1 MRFEAK
7 VAVVTGAGTG
17 IGKAT
22 ALAFAREGASVV
34 IADIDL
40 ESAEAVAKEIKSLG
54 RKALTIK
61 ADVSNKP
68 DVVQMVDKV
77 VQEFGKIDILVNN
90 AGVVGV
96 CPTEEL
102 AEADWD
108 KVVSV
113 DLKGM
118 FLCSQAVARQM
129 IKQGSGKIVS
139 LASTA
144 AHRGFYGLGAYCA
157 SKGGVLSL
165 TRQMAAEWA
174 KYNINVNT
182 VSPSVTLTE
191 MVRKYYEDTGKS
203 KEDQIRWIPLG
214 RLNEPEDV
222 SATILFL
229 ASADADNITGRDILI
244 DGGVAT
250 LFWPKGEQ

>member
-1 MRFEAK
+1 MRFDGK

-34 IADIDL
+34 SADIDL
-40 ESAEAVAKEIKSLG
+40 GSAEAVAKEIESLG
-54 RKALTIK
+54 RKALAIR
-61 ADVSNKP
+61 ADVSSKP
-68 DVVQMVDKV
+68 DAVQMVDRA
-77 VQEFGKIDILVNN
+77 VQEFGRIDILVNN
-90 AGVVGV
+90 AGVVRF
-96 CPTEEL
+96 CTTEDL
-102 AEADWD
+102 AEEDWD

-113 DLKGM
+113 DLKGV

-129 IKQGSGKIVS
+129 MKQGSGKIVS

-144 AHRGFYGLGAYCA
+144 AHRGFHGLAAYCA

-165 TRQMAAEWA
+165 TRQMAVEWA

-182 VSPSVTLTE
+182 VSPGVTLTE
-191 MVRKYYEDTGKS
+191 MVQQYYKDTGKS
-203 KEDQIRWIPLG
+203 KEDQMKWVPLG
-214 RLNEPEDV
+214 RLNESEDV
-222 SATILFL
+222 AAAILFL

-244 DGGVAT
+244 DGGVAS
-250 LFWPKGEQ
+250 LFWPKDVL

>member
-1 MRFEAK
+1 MRFEGK

-40 ESAEAVAKEIKSLG
+40 ESAEAVAEEVKSLG
-54 RKALTIK
+54 QKALAIK
-61 ADVSNKP
+61 ADVSDKP
-68 DVVQMVDKV
+68 DVVQMVDRV
-77 VQEFGKIDILVNN
+77 VQGFGKIDILVNN

-102 AEADWD
+102 AEEDWD
-108 KVVSV
+108 RVVSV
-113 DLKGM
+113 DLKGT

-139 LASTA
+139 LGSTA

-165 TRQMAAEWA
+165 SRQMAAEWA
-174 KYNINVNT
+174 EYNINVNT

-191 MVRKYYEDTGKS
+191 MVRQYYQDTGKS
-203 KEDQIRWIPLG
+203 KEDQIRWVPLG
-214 RLNEPEDV
+214 RLNEPDDV
-222 SATILFL
+222 SAAILFL

-244 DGGVAT
+244 DGGVAA
-250 LFWPKGEQ
+250 LFWPRGEQ

>member
-1 MRFEAK
+1 MRFEGK
-7 VAVVTGAGTG
+7 VAVVTGGGTG

-34 IADIDL
+34 IADINL

-68 DVVQMVDKV
+68 DVVQMVDKA
-77 VQEFGKIDILVNN
+77 VQKFGKIDILVNN
-90 AGVVGV
+90 AGVTAF
-96 CPTEEL
+96 CPTEDL

-108 KVVSV
+108 KVISV

-129 IKQGSGKIVS
+129 IKQASGKIVS

-157 SKGGVLSL
+157 SKGGVISL
-165 TRQMAAEWA
+165 TRQMAVEWA

-191 MVRKYYEDTGKS
+191 MVRKYYEDTGKG
-203 KEDQIRWIPLG
+203 KEDQIKWVPLG
-214 RLNEPEDV
+214 RLNEPEDI
-222 SATILFL
+222 SAAILFL

-244 DGGVAT
+244 DGGVAA
-250 LFWPKGEQ
+250 LFWPKGV